1 MPLLQRHG
9 QRRESVL
16 GCQRLTGARGQQEP
30 HHVIMILL
38 GGHVERGEPILGL
51 DIDTRVVSEE
61 DLDHLE
67 LAGQG
72 ADVQGRVPL
81 LGRRVDPGAPGEQ
94 VLHYEH
100 VTLLAGQVQ
109 GVQTV
114 LKGEREFYKPIKNP
128 RQVSV
133 AKLTALQVLMSI
145 PFLRYSKT
153 FSEFPPL
160 AARRKEALSSDWKKR
175 KSDTVFGRKWQLLCH
190 QC

>member
-1 MPLLQRHG
+1 MSQ
-9 QRRESVL
+9 
-16 GCQRLTGARGQQEP
+16 
-30 HHVIMILL
+30 
-38 GGHVERGEPILGL
+38 
-51 DIDTRVVSEE
+51 E

-72 ADVQGRVPL
+72 ADVQGRVTL
-81 LGRRVDPGAPGEQ
+81 LRRCVDPGAPGEQ

-114 LKGEREFYKPIKNP
+114 LKGEREFYKPINNP
-128 RQVSV
+128 RLVSV

-160 AARRKEALSSDWKKR
+160 AARRKEALSSDWKKKKIR
-175 KSDTVFGRKWQLLCH
+175 NGFWQKMAASLSSGLKYV
-190 QC
+190 